1 MAGAE
6 KSYSEDQFSCSVCL
20 DILKEPVTIPCGHSY
35 CMRCVNNF
43 WSALDQNAVHSCPQC
58 RETFSPRPALK
69 KNTLLA
75 EVIEK
80 MKNASD
86 QASTS
91 NQINLR
97 CVKMECDFC
106 IGTKNKADKFCL
118 QCLASYCELHLQP
131 HYESPAFAKHKL
143 VPASAQMKKNICFHH
158 GKLLDIYC
166 CDDQQ
171 CICYLC
177 MVESHN
183 KHNTLSV
190 ESVRIK
196 NQDSLERTKIKC
208 QQMIAQRQEGLVEI
222 NRVKKSIMCFGQAAE
237 EDSERIFTELIDSM
251 RTRCSEVKELIRA
264 QKQAELNRA
273 EDLRQRLDR
282 ELEELRARMA
292 EIEQLLA
299 SNDHIHFIKFI
310 LQKCN
315 SVSALP
321 RFKALPST
329 TCQLDESSKN
339 ISMAVL
345 KEHLEDV
352 CQQEVARIAR
362 EVMNIHALEPAE
374 PKTRQDFLRYFCDLH
389 LDPNTVHKNLHL
401 SQGDKKV
408 NRVLEAPPY
417 PDHPE
422 RFEGFPYV
430 LCKEGLYGRCYWEVD
445 CSGNDWSIAMSYKGI
460 MRKGLSEE
468 CRFGYNTLSWRL
480 TVNQMRCS
488 VRHNKI
494 AMRVRQADSTIVG
507 VYLDHS
513 AGTLSFYSVS
523 DQMILLHKV
532 HTSFTEPVY
541 AGFRPGPGSVIRI
554 LQANK
559 E

>member
-299 SNDHIHFIKFI
+299 SNDHIHFIK
-310 LQKCN
+310 KCN

-408 NRVLEAPPY
+408 NRVLEAPPK
-417 PDHPE
+417 
-422 RFEGFPYV
+422 GFT
-430 LCKEGLYGRCYWEVD
+430 
-445 CSGNDWSIAMSYKGI
+445 
-460 MRKGLSEE
+460 
-468 CRFGYNTLSWRL
+468 TLSLSCQCFAQEAQENNDRTFTEL
-480 TVNQMRCS
+480 IDSMKRRCS
-488 VRHNKI
+488 EK
-494 AMRVRQADSTIVG
+494 
-507 VYLDHS
+507 Y
-513 AGTLSFYSVS
+513 
-523 DQMILLHKV
+523 
-532 HTSFTEPVY
+532 TSFCAMPMYKDLPTINCLTRDTSGILSISGFKKYLEDVCEEEVARISKQVKHIYVVERPEPETREDFLQCEHDQLKQKTLLSCFTTSSY
-541 AGFRPGPGSVIRI
+541 DGPAFSDRLSLTSYTRPMR
-554 LQANK
+554 
-559 E
+559 

>member
-1 MAGAE
+1 
-6 KSYSEDQFSCSVCL
+6 
-20 DILKEPVTIPCGHSY
+20 
-35 CMRCVNNF
+35 MRCINNF
-43 WSALDQNAVHSCPQC
+43 WSGLDQNSVYSCPQC
-58 RETFSPRPALK
+58 RETFSSRPALK

-75 EVIEK
+75 EVMEK

-91 NQINLR
+91 NQINLT
-97 CVKMECDFC
+97 CVKLECDFC
-106 IGTKNKADKFCL
+106 IGNKNKADKFCL
-118 QCLASYCELHLQP
+118 QCLAAFCELHLQP

-143 VPASAQMKKNICFHH
+143 VPASAQMKKNICSHH

-196 NQDSLERTKIKC
+196 NQNSLERTKIKC
-208 QQMIAQRQEGLVEI
+208 QQMIDQREEGLTEI
-222 NRVKKSIMCFGQAAE
+222 NRVKMSFMCFAQAAE

-251 RTRCSEVKELIRA
+251 KRRCSEVRELIRA
-264 QKQAELNRA
+264 QTKAELSRA
-273 EDLRQRLDR
+273 EDLRQHLDR
-282 ELEELRARMA
+282 ELKELSARMA

-299 SNDHIHFIKFI
+299 TNDHVDFIR
-310 LQKCN
+310 KCN

-321 RFKALPST
+321 TFKALPST

-345 KEHLEDV
+345 KEHLDDV

-362 EVMNIHALEPAE
+362 EVMNIHAMEPSE
-374 PKTRQDFLRYFCDLH
+374 PKTRKDLLRYFCDLH
-389 LDPNTVHKNLHL
+389 LDPNTVHRNLYL
-401 SQGDKKV
+401 SEGDKKV
-408 NRVLEAPPY
+408 TRVLEAYPY

-422 RFEGFPYV
+422 RFDGFPYV
-430 LCKEGLYGRCYWEVD
+430 LCKEDLYGCCYWEAD
-445 CSGNDWSIAMSYKGI
+445 CRGNDWSIAMSYKGI
-460 MRKGLSEE
+460 MRKGDHEE
-468 CRFGYNTLSWRL
+468 CRFGYNALSWRL
-480 TVNQMRCS
+480 TVNQVRCS

-494 AMRVRQADSTIVG
+494 AMRARQADSTIIG
-507 VYLDHS
+507 VYLDHC

-523 DQMILLHKV
+523 DQMILLSKV
-532 HTSFTEPVY
+532 QTTFTEPVY

-554 LQANK
+554 LQVNK